1 MSADVPEVSLVEVSK
16 RFGEITAIED
26 ISLEIR
32 QGEFLTLLGPSG
44 SGKTTLLR
52 LIGGF
57 EHPTTGRVLIRGED
71 VTGVP
76 PNRRNTSTVFQDLAL
91 FPHMSVGRN
100 VEYGL
105 MLRGVPDAPR
115 REQAERLLHLVGL
128 EGFYRRNVSRLSGGQ
143 RQRVALARSL
153 VLEPAVLLLDE
164 PLTGLDEKFR
174 EQMQVELKNLHARL
188 GTTFVAVTHNQEEA
202 LSMSDRVAVLRD
214 GRLEQIGPPGE
225 LYEAPRTEFVADF
238 IGSANLLR
246 GDLAEP
252 GMTFRSHGLVL
263 RARVASGVGVGP
275 AVLMV
280 RPERI
285 VIGPEAARQTNRYE
299 ARVDTVIYK
308 GAVVEVYLVLDTGQR
323 LRAHQ
328 RTGGAQQIPSAGSRV
343 TIGWDAG
350 DSIVLPSVPG
360 RHAADEREE
369 VKSDSR
375 SRAPR

>member
-1 MSADVPEVSLVEVSK
+1 MAAPIAEVSLVDVSK
-16 RFGEITAIED
+16 RFGEITAIRR
-26 ISLEIR
+26 ISLQIR

-57 EHPTTGRVLIRGED
+57 DHPTSGRVLIRGED

-100 VEYGL
+100 VAYGL
-105 MLRGVPDAPR
+105 MLRGMPETAR
-115 REQAERLLHLVGL
+115 RERAEHLLALVGL
-128 EGFYRRNVSRLSGGQ
+128 EGFYHRNVTRLSGGQ

-174 EQMQVELKNLHARL
+174 EQMQVELKSLHARL

-214 GRLEQIGPPGE
+214 GRLEQIGAPGE

-238 IGSANLLR
+238 IGSANLLQGQLADVATMRFQTNGLTLHAR
-246 GDLAEP
+246 GTGNA
-252 GMTFRSHGLVL
+252 
-263 RARVASGVGVGP
+263 AVGP

-285 VIGPEAARQTNRYE
+285 ILGPDASRLTNQCV
-299 ARVDTVIYK
+299 AQVQAVIYK
-308 GAVVEVYLVLDTGQR
+308 GAVVEVYLVLGSGQR

-328 RTGGAQQIPSAGSRV
+328 VTGGHQQIPVAGSRI
-343 TIGWDAG
+343 TIGWDVG
-350 DSIVLPSVPG
+350 DSILLPPSSGSEADGPG
-360 RHAADEREE
+360 E
-369 VKSDSR
+369 VS
-375 SRAPR
+375 